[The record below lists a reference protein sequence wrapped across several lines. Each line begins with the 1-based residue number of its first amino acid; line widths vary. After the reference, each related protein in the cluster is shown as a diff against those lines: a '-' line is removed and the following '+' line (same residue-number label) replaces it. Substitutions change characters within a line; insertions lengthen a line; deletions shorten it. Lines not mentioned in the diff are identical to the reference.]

1 MIKPIQI
8 SEEIAADLAKAIHT
22 SDRDAERHRADALRQ
37 LEQRRQVITSKLDRG
52 YEDFLEGRISEEF
65 WMR

>member
-22 SDRDAERHRADALRQ
+22 YRDAERHRADALRQ